1 MKINILALSFSL
13 LGLAYASPASLS
25 KYKTTPITTT
35 HTSSRS
41 TSHTSTFST
50 STSKTASTSKK
61 ASISKAT
68 ATITPSSTSSTL
80 ASSTTAAPTSCSSIA
95 AVLVGPG
102 QPITYKQ
109 YFSGTGVTLDPNNPG
124 NNYNSPIT
132 LSYGGTRCE
141 AANHCA
147 NVGATANYYSFD
159 LHYLKSQQQWQC
171 VLYFEGNKDT
181 AYFDVEDSNVGEVYG
196 YTT

>member
-13 LGLAYASPASLS
+13 LGLAHASPASLS
-25 KYKTTPITTT
+25 KYKTTAITTT
-35 HTSSRS
+35 HTSSTSTSHS

-50 STSKTASTSKK
+50 STSKTTS
-61 ASISKAT
+61 
-68 ATITPSSTSSTL
+68 TITPSSTSSTP

-109 YFSGTGVTLDPNNPG
+109 YFSGSGVTLDPNNPG

-159 LHYLKSQQQWQC
+159 LHYLKQQQEWQC